1 MFSSEKTWVLV
12 ADGAHAK
19 ILEYHNA
26 DGDLELVPDGEFSQ
40 PNLPSRDLITDKPA
54 RGFVST
60 GAPEARGAIDLRT
73 DPHEYEEFRF
83 VRHLAQ
89 FLDEHVDQFDNLIV
103 VAAPKALG
111 TLRQK
116 MSRNVQEK
124 VYAQLNKD
132 LVQRPLEEVRVQIE
146 NLIPTTSS
154 QRH

>member
-1 MFSSEKTWVLV
+1 MFNSETTWVLV

-26 DGDLELVPDGEFSQ
+26 DGDLELLPDGEFSQ
-40 PNLPSRDLITDKPA
+40 PNLPSRDLITDKPS
-54 RGFVST
+54 RGFVGT
-60 GAPEARGAIDLRT
+60 RAHEARGAIDLRT

-89 FLDEHVDQFDNLIV
+89 YLDEHVDQFDNLIV

-116 MSRNVQEK
+116 MSRNVQQK
-124 VYAQLNKD
+124 VYAQLDKD
-132 LVQRPLEEVRVQIE
+132 LAQRPLEEVRMQIE
-146 NLIPTTSS
+146 NLIPPPAS
-154 QRH
+154 QQH